1 MRDPDRPSGNTGTDP
16 DRTGRHGGL
25 PDVPAVEHAGLQ
37 RPGGATDEPTNVLPP
52 DQLASAQSQRAD
64 PPAGPG
70 AGSGPAAGSSA
81 GRRGLAARVTSLGA
95 VVSAP
100 FTGAWHRLRPPGK
113 RGRAGGP
120 AAKPGGEVA
129 GAALARLTVW
139 PAVLIV
145 AWLLPG
151 LPLLLAGTFQPLP
164 ALLISVPL
172 AVALT
177 VSGLR
182 LVPSSW
188 PRSAFGAS
196 GSGRGWATWFG
207 LLATVAVVAGLT
219 AWQLSESSDS
229 LVVLRDPGTYLQTG
243 YWIAQHGSLPIPQ
256 TLRAFGGAHPGLGFA
271 SSGFAVRGTSVV
283 PGVTAGLPMLLAIGF
298 WAHGTAGALAV
309 GPVLGGLAALAFAGL
324 VARLVGPQWAPAG
337 AAVLGLSLP
346 EQYVSRSAFAEPALQ
361 ILLFGGLCLLIDS
374 LVLREAR
381 AAAAGRSGWQA
392 WFANSAAWLTP
403 GRTLAGL
410 AGLALGLSLV
420 VSLDGL
426 LYVLPIIPFGG
437 ALLVLRWPQALSF
450 LVGTVIGAGYGAA
463 AWFLLSR
470 PLLFSVKLSA
480 AVAGVA
486 AAWLVVL
493 CVVVW
498 QLRRLRRVRESVPKV
513 VRRRPL
519 RWLPEAGAVLVLAV
533 LIGFAVRPYV
543 QTVHGH
549 PSAAVS
555 RLIASLQR
563 AQGLHVDPTR
573 LYSEQTLY
581 WVIWYI
587 GLPTV
592 LLGGFGAALLTR
604 RCLRAVLT
612 WRDPARMWRTWG
624 LPLAIICAAS
634 AVVLWDPAIVPDQPW
649 ASRRLVVMVLPGL
662 IVCGLWAAS
671 WLAGWARERGARPVT
686 AVVAGTF
693 CVAAMLVPVAATTF
707 GVGFTHSGRAAGLQP
722 VVKGMA
728 LERIGTG
735 ETAAVAGL
743 CAQIPR
749 SASVVILDS
758 ATAAHF
764 TQVIRGMCG
773 VPTGSMVGQSA
784 AAVRTVLGAVAAA
797 GRRPVLL
804 ASGPRALAGFGS
816 PVRVLD
822 LKTTQDPQE
831 LTQLPTSL
839 KPIRFVIWMATP
851 SSTGVSS

>member
-1 MRDPDRPSGNTGTDP
+1 M
-16 DRTGRHGGL
+16 
-25 PDVPAVEHAGLQ
+25 
-37 RPGGATDEPTNVLPP
+37 
-52 DQLASAQSQRAD
+52 
-64 PPAGPG
+64 
-70 AGSGPAAGSSA
+70 
-81 GRRGLAARVTSLGA
+81 
-95 VVSAP
+95 
-100 FTGAWHRLRPPGK
+100 
-113 RGRAGGP
+113 
-120 AAKPGGEVA
+120 
-129 GAALARLTVW
+129 W

-188 PRSAFGAS
+188 PRSAFGMG
-196 GSGRGWATWFG
+196 GSQRGWVTWFG

-229 LVVLRDPGTYLQTG
+229 LIVLRDPGTYLQTG
-243 YWIAQHGSLPIPQ
+243 YWIAQHGSLPISQ
-256 TLRAFGGAHPGLGFA
+256 TLRAFGGAHPGLSFA
-271 SSGFAVRGTSVV
+271 SAGFVVRGTTVV
-283 PGVTAGLPMLLAIGF
+283 PAVTAGLPMLLAIGF
-298 WAHGTAGALAV
+298 WAHGTAGALAI

-374 LVLREAR
+374 LVLHEAHAQAGTGTGWR
-381 AAAAGRSGWQA
+381 ARIAD
-392 WFANSAAWLTP
+392 SAAWLTP
-403 GRTLAGL
+403 RRALAGL

-426 LYVLPIIPFGG
+426 LYVLPIIPFCG
-437 ALLVLRWPQALSF
+437 ALLVLRWPQGLSF
-450 LVGTVIGAGYGAA
+450 LIGTVIGAGYGAA

-470 PLLFSVKLSA
+470 PLVFSVALTA
-480 AVAGVA
+480 TVAGVVA
-486 AAWLVVL
+486 VWLAVL

-498 QLRRLRRVRESVPKV
+498 QLRRLRPVRVSVPKV
-513 VRRRPL
+513 LARRPL
-519 RWLPEAGAVLVLAV
+519 RWLPDAGALLVVAVLV
-533 LIGFAVRPYV
+533 GFAVRPYV
-543 QTVHGH
+543 QTVRGH

-555 RLIASLQR
+555 HLIASLQR

-612 WRDPARMWRTWG
+612 WRDPAAMWRTWG

-649 ASRRLVVMVLPGL
+649 ASRRLVVIVLPGL

-671 WLAGWARERGARPVT
+671 WLAGWARERGARRAT

-693 CVAAMLVPVAATTF
+693 CVAAMLVPTAATTF
-707 GVGFTHSGRAAGLQP
+707 GVGLTHSGKAAGLRP

-728 LERIGTG
+728 LQRIGGG
-735 ETAAVAGL
+735 ETAAVDGL

-749 SASVVILDS
+749 HASVVIIDS
-758 ATAAHF
+758 ATAQQFA
-764 TQVIRGMCG
+764 QVIRGMCG
-773 VPTGSMVGQSA
+773 VPTGSMAGQSA
-784 AAVRTVLGAVAAA
+784 TAVRTVLGAIAAA

-804 ASGPRALAGFGS
+804 ASGPRALAAFGS

-822 LKTTQDPQE
+822 LSTTADPQE
-831 LTQLPTSL
+831 LVQLPTSPR
-839 KPIRFVIWMATP
+839 PIRFVIWMTIPA
-851 SSTGVSS
+851 STGVSS